1 MECIFNP
8 VEPSWS
14 LPGFFMSSAMS
25 DPDPQF
31 VYDLTDWQNRL
42 FGYLVT
48 LLGNVHDA
56 RDVLQETNLV
66 LWRRMDSFTPGT
78 DFGAWARKC
87 AYFQAMAFLR
97 DRKRGPSLLGEE
109 LLALIAEEQGNQT
122 IDEGERKLAL
132 RDCLARLNDDQRSL
146 IKCRY
151 ADQLPIREL
160 AVNVSKSESALKMT
174 LLRIRELLQVC
185 ISSKLK
191 ETNP

>member
-1 MECIFNP
+1 M
-8 VEPSWS
+8 
-14 LPGFFMSSAMS
+14 PG
-25 DPDPQF
+25 PDQQF

-66 LWRRMDSFTPGT
+66 MWRRVDSFTAGT

-109 LLALIAEEQGNQT
+109 LLALIAQEEEEGQMA
-122 IDEGERKLAL
+122 DENARKLAL
-132 RDCLARLNDDQRSL
+132 RDCLGSLSDDQRVI
-146 IKCRY
+146 IKRRY
-151 ADQLPIREL
+151 QDGTPLRQLATEL
-160 AVNVSKSESALKMT
+160 GKSESAMKMT
-174 LLRIRELLQVC
+174 LLRIRELLHVC
-185 ISSKLK
+185 IDSKLK
-191 ETNP
+191 ESAP